1 MSNLITKINKKSG
14 KRKKTKANNTSSQ
27 VFERLSRWKQ
37 WTGKLKNGVG
47 TRFISLQEPTF
58 QDLSTSAVSL
68 FFPNGTNFFG
78 EEEEATDFEML
89 DCSQSVM
96 DLDQEIAEFLK
107 ENGLYASK
115 TFFIWNQHTTF
126 QWQKF

>member
-1 MSNLITKINKKSG
+1 MCMRTAC
-14 KRKKTKANNTSSQ
+14 TY
-27 VFERLSRWKQ
+27 
-37 WTGKLKNGVG
+37 
-47 TRFISLQEPTF
+47 
-58 QDLSTSAVSL
+58 SL

-115 TFFIWNQHTTF
+115 TFFLFEINTQHF
-126 QWQKF
+126 NGKNSKLCKESKVLQHLLKRVLQQLVCELSR